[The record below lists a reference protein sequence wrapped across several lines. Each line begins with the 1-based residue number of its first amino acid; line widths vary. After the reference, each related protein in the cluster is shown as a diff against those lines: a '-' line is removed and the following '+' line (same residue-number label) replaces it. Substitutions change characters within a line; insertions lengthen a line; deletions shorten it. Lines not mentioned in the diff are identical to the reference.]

1 MIVTIA
7 EHFTSDPS
15 DRERSPAI
23 IWKPGL
29 KPSFH
34 MIVDDR
40 YDHCDRSKHSIAVIV
55 TIAEV

>member
-1 MIVTIA
+1 MIVKIT
-7 EHFTSDPS
+7 EQFTSDLS
-15 DRERSPAI
+15 DCERSPMI

-40 YDHCDRSKHSIAVIV
+40 YDHWDHCDR
-55 TIAEV
+55 